1 MTPSKREPITGSRRA
16 ADNTGT
22 AVPANRL
29 SRLIGLGGL
38 AGGIFGSVM
47 ASGVREIASGRRPR
61 ASGLLLTPKNA
72 RKVADHLSRIRGAAM
87 KVGQLLSMD
96 ADDVLPPEIAA
107 ALERLR
113 EKADPMPPKQL
124 RSVLNAEWGETW
136 LGRFAHFN
144 VRPIAAASI
153 GQVHRATL
161 KDGRDLAIKVQYPGI
176 RGAID
181 SDVENVAAFLRYSGV
196 LPSGMDT
203 APLLDDVKRQLH
215 EEADY
220 LQEAAGLT
228 RFSQHLS
235 HDRDFLVPRH
245 HADLSTCNVLAM
257 DFIDS
262 RPLSDLV
269 TAPQMTR
276 DAVAA
281 RLIELVL
288 RELFEFGEMQ
298 TDPNF
303 ANYRYIAATGQI
315 VLLDFGATRA
325 FPHKLRAG
333 FHDLLI
339 AGLGNDREVARV
351 AAKEVGLFDA
361 QTPKLNQSII
371 LDMLETGMEAFR
383 HRTVFD
389 FGRNDLFVRLRD
401 RGLELATE
409 RDFWSVPA
417 TDTLLVQRKVAVTY
431 LIAASLKARVD
442 LAEIVGRYL

>member
-1 MTPSKREPITGSRRA
+1 
-16 ADNTGT
+16 
-22 AVPANRL
+22 
-29 SRLIGLGGL
+29 
-38 AGGIFGSVM
+38 
-47 ASGVREIASGRRPR
+47 
-61 ASGLLLTPKNA
+61 
-72 RKVADHLSRIRGAAM
+72 
-87 KVGQLLSMD
+87 
-96 ADDVLPPEIAA
+96 
-107 ALERLR
+107 
-113 EKADPMPPKQL
+113 
-124 RSVLNAEWGETW
+124 
-136 LGRFAHFN
+136 
-144 VRPIAAASI
+144 
-153 GQVHRATL
+153 
-161 KDGRDLAIKVQYPGI
+161 
-176 RGAID
+176 
-181 SDVENVAAFLRYSGV
+181 
-196 LPSGMDT
+196 
-203 APLLDDVKRQLH
+203 
-215 EEADY
+215 
-220 LQEAAGLT
+220 
-228 RFSQHLS
+228 
-235 HDRDFLVPRH
+235 
-245 HADLSTCNVLAM
+245 M